1 MRQHTDFC
9 LVDSLYLP
17 GYYNSRPC
25 IPAPKKQMLL
35 LYAFHRFS
43 IAFHHHCHLMKMI
56 TCLQCN
62 WSQLLCGTWHF
73 WMKRIMWFLKM
84 RVSSVVANI
93 CYKAMYI
100 IQSLFFILQNV
111 YMNCIEILDTWMLH
125 SCCNKTCIEF
135 CDLFWFAMSNAS
147 RWCKCCHS
155 TWKNPLRSWYYIH
168 SLTWCRGSPASLTI
182 SLLSQSEV
190 LEFGQ
195 VRWFTLALFQMVGSN
210 VAAAFIR
217 DM

>member
-1 MRQHTDFC
+1 
-9 LVDSLYLP
+9 
-17 GYYNSRPC
+17 
-25 IPAPKKQMLL
+25 MLL
-35 LYAFHRFS
+35 LYACHRFS

-125 SCCNKTCIEF
+125 SCRNKTCIEF
-135 CDLFWFAMSNAS
+135 RDLFWFAVSNAS

-155 TWKNPLRSWYYIH
+155 AWKNPLRSWYYIQVLDMMQRIPL
-168 SLTWCRGSPASLTI
+168 SYNNCAALTKWSPQIWKSVMICNTL
-182 SLLSQSEV
+182 V
-190 LEFGQ
+190 
-195 VRWFTLALFQMVGSN
+195 VFTSALFRMVGAT
-210 VAAAFIR
+210 VAAALTR